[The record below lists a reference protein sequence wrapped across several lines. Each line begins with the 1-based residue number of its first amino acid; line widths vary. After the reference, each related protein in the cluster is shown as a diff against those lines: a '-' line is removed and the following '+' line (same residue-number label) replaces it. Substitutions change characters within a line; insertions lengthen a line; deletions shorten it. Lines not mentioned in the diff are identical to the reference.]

1 MCEKTVSQLM
11 ENTAELPGIDV
22 VEDYRRV
29 YNDAEYFANII
40 GYTGEVSA
48 EELEELQEEDSS
60 YAAGDIV
67 GKVGLEQVMETSLQG
82 DKGSETLY
90 VDSLGRTLSVESRVE
105 PQAGNSLYLTID
117 SELQKAAYNMLEQY
131 IAGIVYA
138 NIIDTVSI
146 DYEVQSADDV
156 RIPLYDVY
164 FALFE
169 NNVLSVEHLSSPDAS
184 ENEREVY
191 QAFLVKADSI
201 FSEIRNQLTTAS
213 PHSL

>member
-1 MCEKTVSQLM
+1 M
-11 ENTAELPGIDV
+11 
-22 VEDYRRV
+22 
-29 YNDAEYFANII
+29 
-40 GYTGEVSA
+40 
-48 EELEELQEEDSS
+48 
-60 YAAGDIV
+60 
-67 GKVGLEQVMETSLQG
+67 
-82 DKGSETLY
+82 
-90 VDSLGRTLSVESRVE
+90 
-105 PQAGNSLYLTID
+105 TID

-213 PHSL
+213 PTPYKDLSEEMQAYQTYIVDTMLVETGILNSQAIDETDLTYRPGMRRAPSASRNF

>member
-1 MCEKTVSQLM
+1 MMWWRITDGFTM
-11 ENTAELPGIDV
+11 TRN
-22 VEDYRRV
+22 
-29 YNDAEYFANII
+29 NFANII

-131 IAGIVYA
+131 IAGIDSEIA
-138 NIIDTVSI
+138 RIIDTVSI

-156 RIPLYDVY
+156 ED
-164 FALFE
+164 
-169 NNVLSVEHLSSPDAS
+169 
-184 ENEREVY
+184 
-191 QAFLVKADSI
+191 
-201 FSEIRNQLTTAS
+201 TAV
-213 PHSL
+213 